1 MLTLIVNAGS
11 SSLKTS
17 LFDREKLIGH
27 YHYEKIGK
35 DTRFYANKTWSKV
48 ELIDPGHAL
57 RHNIEYLK
65 NKNYT
70 IAKVVHRVVHGGE
83 FYNKPALI
91 TGKVKERIAALRI
104 LAPLHNPNNLDCIE
118 RAELLLPEAKHVAI
132 FDTAYHQT
140 LKEAQ
145 YRYGLPEKY
154 YTKYKIRKYGFHGI
168 SHKYLAHEAMSAVK
182 KKKIITCHLGNGS
195 SITANLNGKS
205 VDTSMGF
212 TPLDGVIMGTR
223 SGHIDPEIPLYLQRH
238 LHMKPQQVYDI
249 LHNESGLLGLSG
261 EQDVRDIQ
269 KKRTKKAKLA
279 LEKLGLDV
287 KKYIGQ
293 YHAELNG
300 AEAIVFSGGIGE
312 KSWRVRELA
321 LSGLENLGIK
331 LDKVKNKRVTKPKA
345 INMIHA
351 RSSKVKILVIPA
363 NEELQMLKDAKKV

>member
-1 MLTLIVNAGS
+1 MITLIVNAGS

-17 LFDREKLIGH
+17 LFEAEKLIAH
-27 YHYEKIGK
+27 YHYDKIGE
-35 DTRFYANKTWSKV
+35 DTRFYVNKTSKKV

-65 NKNYT
+65 NKNYK
-70 IAKVVHRVVHGGE
+70 IAKVVHRVVHGGD
-83 FYNKPALI
+83 FYNKPMLV
-91 TGKVKERIAALRI
+91 TSKVKERIAALRI

-140 LKEAQ
+140 LKEAH
-145 YRYGLPEKY
+145 YRYGLPEEM

-168 SHKYLAHEAMSAVK
+168 SHKYLAHEAQKVTK

-205 VDTSMGF
+205 FDTSMGF

-223 SGHIDPEIPLYLQRH
+223 CGHIDPEIPLYLMRH
-238 LHMKPQQVYDI
+238 LHIKPQRVYDI

-261 EQDVRDIQ
+261 KQDLRDIQ
-269 KKRTKKAKLA
+269 KKRTKEAKLA
-279 LEKLGLDV
+279 LEKLSLDV

-312 KSWRVRELA
+312 GSWKIRELA
-321 LSGLENLGIK
+321 LAELGNLDIK
-331 LDKVKNKRVTKPKA
+331 LDKAKNKRVKNPKA
-345 INMIHA
+345 CNVIHA
-351 RSSKVKILVIPA
+351 RGSKVKILVIPT